1 MRVIAIDGPAGSGK
15 STVAK
20 AVAARLGFAY
30 LDTGAMYRAVTAAV
44 LRAGID
50 PTDEVAA
57 PAVAAVARSC
67 RLELDGAT
75 VTVDGADVT
84 AEIRGPAVTAAVS
97 VVAANPDVR
106 AELVQ
111 RQRDWIA
118 GRPGAV
124 LEGRDIGTVV
134 VPDAPLKVYLTASE
148 AARAARRAGEGTVG
162 ADRDAVA
169 ADLARRD
176 RLDSTRAV
184 APLTAAGDAVNVDTS
199 DLGIDE
205 VVEAVLALW
214 VARTGTATD
223 IVADSGPD
231 EGAGT
236 GNPTGAVTGTDAD
249 ADARAGAGTAAD
261 AEPAPDTGRAVPRP
275 VGSAARS
282 DRIDRAWNGGAPDR
296 WARVLYAVARSILV
310 GLCGLL
316 FRVEVRGREH
326 IPATGPVIL
335 APVHRSNLDT
345 PIVACTT
352 RRPLRFM
359 GKDSLWGSN
368 QAFAWLISALGAFP
382 VARGTADRDALRRCQ
397 VVLEAGQPLVLYPEG
412 TRQSGPVLHEL
423 FDGPAFLALR
433 TGAPIVPIGIG
444 GSERAQAKGST
455 FIRPTKVR
463 VVIGAPLYPPVGRE
477 GRATSR
483 RAVRELTAE
492 LNSRLQPL
500 FDEARAGLRT

>member
-30 LDTGAMYRAVTAAV
+30 LDTGAMYRVVTAAV

-50 PTDEVAA
+50 PAVETSAG
-57 PAVAAVARSC
+57 AVAELARSC
-67 RLELDGAT
+67 RFELDGAT
-75 VTVDGADVT
+75 VVLDGVDVT

-97 VVAANPDVR
+97 AVAANGEVR
-106 AELVQ
+106 TELVR
-111 RQRDWIA
+111 RQRAWIA
-118 GRPGAV
+118 ERAGAV

-184 APLTAAGDAVNVDTS
+184 APLSAAADAVVVDTS

-205 VVEAVLALW
+205 VVTAVLELW
-214 VARTGTATD
+214 AERV
-223 IVADSGPD
+223 GPAP
-231 EGAGT
+231 GPAAG
-236 GNPTGAVTGTDAD
+236 G
-249 ADARAGAGTAAD
+249 
-261 AEPAPDTGRAVPRP
+261 AEPVRPVRPDTP
-275 VGSAARS
+275 
-282 DRIDRAWNGGAPDR
+282 DRLDRAWNGAAPDR
-296 WARVLYAVARSILV
+296 WARVLYAAARSLVV
-310 GLCGLL
+310 GLCYVV
-316 FRVEVRGREH
+316 FRVEVRGRSN
-326 IPATGPVIL
+326 IPTTGPVIL

-345 PIVACTT
+345 PIAACAT

-368 QAFAWLISALGAFP
+368 RAFASLLSALGAFP

-412 TRQSGPVLHEL
+412 TRQTGPV
-423 FDGPAFLALR
+423 LALR

-455 FIRPTKVR
+455 LIRPTKVR
-463 VVIGAPLYPPVGRE
+463 VVVGAPLHPPAGRE

-492 LNSRLQPL
+492 LAVQLQAV
-500 FDEARAGLRT
+500 FDEARTGLRP